1 MSIILKILIGLV
13 LLLVLVAVVIAT
25 SVFVAV
31 LSHERRWR
39 KCLSDDYKMY
49 SDARE
54 KRWNMVSGSTQR
66 ARSRVAPPLHGMRQ
80 A

>member
-25 SVFVAV
+25 SVFVVV

-49 SDARE
+49 SDARGCPSV
-54 KRWNMVSGSTQR
+54 KRFIAELRDKSAIGNYIKNNN
-66 ARSRVAPPLHGMRQ
+66 
-80 A
+80 

>member
-1 MSIILKILIGLV
+1 MSIILKILIGLA

-49 SDARE
+49 NDGSETEAEIKSLAKKGD
-54 KRWNMVSGSTQR
+54 KR
-66 ARSRVAPPLHGMRQ
+66 
-80 A
+80 